1 MSAFPSGPPIN
12 RPIRLLV
19 VDDHP
24 VVLAGLVT
32 ALAQQPDIEMVVSAT
47 NREDAARLLG
57 EHRIDVG
64 LVDVRLQ
71 NGTGFDVIGAHP
83 TEPGPAWIVLSSFES
98 PQYLAAAIRSGAA
111 GYLVKTTP
119 LPELLEAIRR
129 VATGGTAYLA
139 RQLRNAQP
147 ALEQSLSNRERDVLR
162 GILAGRSND
171 EIGLDLHIQRKTVE
185 SYLSRLYERF
195 GVSSR
200 TELAL
205 LAEREG
211 WLDLP
216 LARRDREPTAGVAG
230 E

>member
-1 MSAFPSGPPIN
+1 MNGYMPAPTS
-12 RPIRLLV
+12 RPLRVLV

-32 ALAQQPDIEMVVSAT
+32 ALGQQPDIEMVVSASD
-47 NREDAARLLG
+47 REGADRLLQ

-98 PQYLAAAIRSGAA
+98 PQYLAAAIHAGAA
-111 GYLVKTTP
+111 GYLIKTTP
-119 LPELLEAIRR
+119 LPELLDAIRR

-139 RQLRNAQP
+139 RQLRSAEP
-147 ALEQSLSNRERDVLR
+147 ALKQSLSNRDRDVLR
-162 GILAGRSND
+162 GVLAGRSND
-171 EIGLDLHIQRKTVE
+171 EIGLDLRIRRKTVE

-205 LAEREG
+205 MAEREG

-216 LARRDREPTAGVAG
+216 LTGREREPTVRVAG

>member
-1 MSAFPSGPPIN
+1 MNGHIPVAGS
-12 RPIRLLV
+12 RPLRVLV

-24 VVLAGLVT
+24 VVVAGLVT
-32 ALAQQPDIEMVVSAT
+32 ALAQQPDIEMVVSASD
-47 NREDAARLLG
+47 REGADRLLAD
-57 EHRIDVG
+57 HRIDVG

-98 PQYLAAAIRSGAA
+98 PQYLAAAIHAGAA
-111 GYLVKTTP
+111 GYLLKTTP
-119 LPELLEAIRR
+119 LPELLDAIRR

-139 RQLRNAQP
+139 RQLRTAEP
-147 ALEQSLSNRERDVLR
+147 ALKQSLSSRDRDVLH
-162 GILAGRSND
+162 GVLAGRSND

-216 LARRDREPTAGVAG
+216 LARRDREPTVRVGG
-230 E
+230 K

>member
-1 MSAFPSGPPIN
+1 MNGFPPPTN
-12 RPIRLLV
+12 RPIRVLV

-32 ALAQQPDIEMVVSAT
+32 ALAQQPEIEMVVSAT
-47 NREDAARLLG
+47 NREDATRLLQ

-129 VATGGTAYLA
+129 VAMGGTAYLA

-162 GILAGRSND
+162 GVLAGRSND

-185 SYLSRLYERF
+185 SYLSRMYERF

-216 LARRDREPTAGVAG
+216 LSRRDRDPTAGAPS

>member
-1 MSAFPSGPPIN
+1 MAAPAMGPL
-12 RPIRLLV
+12 RVLV

-32 ALAQQPDIEMVVSAT
+32 ALAQQADIEMVVSASD
-47 NREDAARLLG
+47 REEADRLLR

-83 TEPGPAWIVLSSFES
+83 TGPGPAWIVLSSFES
-98 PQYLAAAIRSGAA
+98 PQYLAAAIHSGAA
-111 GYLVKTTP
+111 GYLLKTTP
-119 LPELLEAIRR
+119 LPELLDAIRR

-139 RQLRNAQP
+139 RQLRSAEP
-147 ALEQSLSNRERDVLR
+147 ALKQSLSNRDRDVLH

-216 LARRDREPTAGVAG
+216 LARRDREPTARVAS

>member
-1 MSAFPSGPPIN
+1 MKEQARGVV
-12 RPIRLLV
+12 RPLRVLV

-24 VVLAGLVT
+24 IVLAGLVT
-32 ALAQQPDIEMVVSAT
+32 ALSQQPEIEMVVSASD
-47 NREDAARLLG
+47 RESAARLLA

-71 NGTGFDVIGAHP
+71 NGTGFDVIAAHP
-83 TEPGPAWIVLSSFES
+83 DDPGPAWIVLSSFES

-111 GYLVKTTP
+111 GYLVKTAP
-119 LPELLEAIRR
+119 LPQLLEAIRR
-129 VATGGTAYLA
+129 VAAGGVAYDA
-139 RQLRNAQP
+139 QQLRAAQP
-147 ALEQSLSNRERDVLR
+147 ALAQSLTNRERDVLR
-162 GILAGRSND
+162 GVLAGRSND
-171 EIGLDLHIQRKTVE
+171 EIGLDLHIRRKTVE

-200 TELAL
+200 TELAV

-216 LARRDREPTAGVAG
+216 LASRERDAGGAAGVG
-230 E
+230 

>member
-1 MSAFPSGPPIN
+1 MNGSLPSPPT
-12 RPIRLLV
+12 RSIRILV

-32 ALAQQPDIEMVVSAT
+32 ALAQQPDIEMVVSAA
-47 NREDAARLLG
+47 NREEAARLLQD
-57 EHRIDVG
+57 HRIDVG

-83 TEPGPAWIVLSSFES
+83 TDPGPAWIVLSSFES
-98 PQYLAAAIRSGAA
+98 PQYLAAALRSGAA
-111 GYLVKTTP
+111 GYMVKTAP
-119 LPELLEAIRR
+119 LGQLLEAIRR
-129 VATGGTAYLA
+129 VAVGGTAYDA

-162 GILAGRSND
+162 GVLAGRSND
-171 EIGLDLHIQRKTVE
+171 EIGLDLHIRRKTVE

-216 LARRDREPTAGVAG
+216 LARRDRDPTAGVMS

>member
-1 MSAFPSGPPIN
+1 VNGHMPAPTK
-12 RPIRLLV
+12 RPLRVLV

-32 ALAQQPDIEMVVSAT
+32 ALAQQPDIEMVLSASD
-47 NREDAARLLG
+47 REVADRLLQ

-64 LVDVRLQ
+64 LDDVRLQ
-71 NGTGFDVIGAHP
+71 NGTGFDVIGDHP

-98 PQYLAAAIRSGAA
+98 PQYLAAAIHAGAA

-139 RQLRNAQP
+139 RQLRTAEP
-147 ALEQSLSNRERDVLR
+147 ALKQSLSKRDRDVLH

-216 LARRDREPTAGVAG
+216 LARRDREPTARVAG

>member
-1 MSAFPSGPPIN
+1 MNGSLPPTTN
-12 RPIRLLV
+12 RPIRVLV

-47 NREDAARLLG
+47 NREEAARLLQD
-57 EHRIDVG
+57 HRIDVG

-98 PQYLAAAIRSGAA
+98 PQYLAAALRSGAA
-111 GYLVKTTP
+111 GYMVKTAP
-119 LPELLEAIRR
+119 LGQLLEAIRR
-129 VATGGTAYLA
+129 VAVGGTAYDA
-139 RQLRNAQP
+139 RQLRHAQP

-216 LARRDREPTAGVAG
+216 LARRDHDPTTGVPS